1 MGEYKERKP
10 VLRVYCVQ
18 YAHRTLFN
26 LHDESFQL
34 VAVIPIFQMR
44 KLMPRKVEFLAQ
56 EEAVAGPKPRS
67 V

>member
-1 MGEYKERKP
+1 M
-10 VLRVYCVQ
+10 Q
-18 YAHRTLFN
+18 YAHRTVFN